1 MSEPDAK
8 PDGVVPTNTDAGLW
22 TRLRETP
29 LADALRG
36 KWTRSLNMP
45 VSLSSFELPESLQG
59 FVIDVARKT
68 RLWHKEQLDVAKEL
82 AGHFRDGLD
91 AGATSEQLIER
102 FGDALQAAKM
112 IRRARIRC
120 RPLHW
125 QIRHWSMQSARVII
139 CVFMLWYAVLAFRY
153 FSSSPLIS
161 KNYYDEMNAVAKAIP
176 EEDRAWPF
184 YREAIVDLRVVP
196 GDWEKHWWNKSVFPP
211 PIDSTEWR
219 DLTTYVDRNQNVL
232 PLIHQGAKR
241 QQLGYQF
248 GDSSNREF
256 LQTAI
261 GRDDDLVTSNPM
273 LIEMPFAQL
282 EGMRS
287 LSRLLHADAILAA
300 SRGNRDHLTN
310 NIHSLL
316 ALSTHCR
323 ANGFFMEEQISRQNL
338 DRTMKLISDVL
349 SDYPQLHTN
358 EQLIDIA
365 HALSIHSEGNSIQV
379 LMEREFWIFE
389 DIMQRTFSDDGNGDG
404 HLTPAGSVLF
414 QEMGDA
420 GIAPLLCTRNDAS
433 STHTGMKTLNT
444 LSKPGIMSL
453 VGTRKENLD
462 LLRELYEL
470 GIADNNGPYYSWK
483 ESRQEERIDALNNS
497 FATKIKY
504 GPVLLF
510 ITLARQ
516 YAVGNELIIQQRD
529 GILTAIALEL
539 YHRHE
544 QKWPKNL
551 DELVPRYLPAVPLDR
566 ITGDD
571 IKFTIVNDRPMVYS
585 VGKDRQDDGGRTS
598 TERQERESA
607 SILQGF
613 APPKSIPRPGEGI
626 DWILC
631 PRFRETL
638 SEKDVNE

>member
-1 MSEPDAK
+1 MKESHILKTNEPHSA
-8 PDGVVPTNTDAGLW
+8 AGLW

-29 LADALRG
+29 LSDILRG
-36 KWTRSLNMP
+36 KLTRQFNLHATIA
-45 VSLSSFELPESLQG
+45 SFELPAPLQA
-59 FVIDVARKT
+59 FVIGVARKT
-68 RLWHKEQLDVAKEL
+68 QLWPREQLEVAKEL

-91 AGATSEQLIER
+91 AGATPEQLIER
-102 FGDALQAAKM
+102 FGDVAQAAKM

-125 QIRHWSMQSARVII
+125 QIRRWSMQSARVII

-176 EEDRAWPF
+176 EEGRAWPF
-184 YREAIVDLRVVP
+184 YREAILNLRVVP
-196 GDWEKHWWNKSVFPP
+196 EDWEKHWWNKSVIPP

-219 DLTTYVDRNQNVL
+219 DLSTYVDTNQDVL
-232 PLIHQGAKR
+232 PLIHQGAKQ

-248 GDSSNREF
+248 GDSSNRKF
-256 LQTAI
+256 LKKAI

-282 EGMRS
+282 EGLRS

-300 SRGNRDHLTN
+300 SRGNRDQLTN

-316 ALSTHCR
+316 AISTHCR
-323 ANGFFMEEQISRQNL
+323 SNGFFMEEQISRQNL

-349 SDYPQLHTN
+349 SDHPELLTEDQMVA
-358 EQLIDIA
+358 IA
-365 HALSIHSEGNSIQV
+365 HALSTHAEGNSLQV

-433 STHTGMKTLNT
+433 STHTAMKTLNT
-444 LSKPGIMSL
+444 LSKPGVMSL

-462 LLRELYEL
+462 LMRELNEL
-470 GIADNNGPYYSWK
+470 GIAESSGPYYTWK
-483 ESRQEERIDALNNS
+483 NSALEAKVDQLNNS
-497 FATKIKY
+497 VKSKIKY

-510 ITLARQ
+510 FTRARQ
-516 YAVGNELIIQQRD
+516 YAKGNERIIQQRD

-539 YHRHE
+539 YHHRE
-544 QKWPKNL
+544 GKWPTNL

-571 IKFTIVNDRPMVYS
+571 IKFVIKNDRPVVYS
-585 VGKDRQDDGGRTS
+585 VGMDRQDDGGRTS
-598 TERQERESA
+598 TKRDERESA
-607 SILQGF
+607 SILQDF
-613 APPKSIPRPGEGI
+613 APPNTIPSPGESF
-626 DWILC
+626 DWILF

-638 SEKDVNE
+638 SEKNDSE